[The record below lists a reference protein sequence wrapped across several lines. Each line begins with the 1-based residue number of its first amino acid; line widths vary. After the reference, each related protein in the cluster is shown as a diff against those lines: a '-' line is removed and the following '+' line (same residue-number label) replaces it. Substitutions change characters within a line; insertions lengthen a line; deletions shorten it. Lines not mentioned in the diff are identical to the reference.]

1 MVFWWI
7 WDGVVERT
15 WRRLGGK
22 LTDICAFIGE
32 VYGHDL
38 HGKRVDALAGATLG
52 NMTRASLAVAMIGQ
66 ALVSARVW

>member
-1 MVFWWI
+1 M
-7 WDGVVERT
+7 ERT

-52 NMTRASLAVAMIGQ
+52 NMTRATLA
-66 ALVSARVW
+66 SARVW